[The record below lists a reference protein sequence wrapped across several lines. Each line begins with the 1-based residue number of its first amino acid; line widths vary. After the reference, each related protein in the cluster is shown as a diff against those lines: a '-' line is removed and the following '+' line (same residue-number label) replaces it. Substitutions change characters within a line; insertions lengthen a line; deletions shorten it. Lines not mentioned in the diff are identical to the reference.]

1 MSQVTSAPGGGHPRT
16 PHICSAKI
24 DNPVDYSVAIYH
36 FNAQII
42 SRSSGKSSTAAAA
55 YRARDKVYDERTG
68 LNFDYSYK
76 DSANH
81 CQILAPNHAQE
92 WVYNRE
98 VLWNKV
104 EAAERRKDSQLA
116 REINIALPVELSRE
130 EKIELGL
137 SFVKNQYVSQ
147 GMVAD
152 VAFHDLDS
160 HNPHFHVMLTTRQL
174 EGEGFAL
181 TKEKA
186 WRPDFAYGQAKSDLL
201 VQERSSW
208 QDYANAALER
218 AGKTERIDHRT
229 LLAQGLEHIPQI
241 HLGAKVAA
249 MEKKGISTT
258 VGDEYRQID
267 QANAELATLQI
278 RLNINRYQSESEKE
292 LEKLRIQKQ
301 REEEQKQQEE
311 RKKKE
316 QERQLERQFQKPN
329 EVQEVALKA
338 VKKYN
343 PDTTEFDKNTENKQ
357 LNLPPNI
364 GERLINLMEQPQMV
378 EVQRGGHLIHDG
390 QSYLIIFQPADQKI
404 SIKDKQSNKIL
415 ITENKLQPKTTQN
428 DLNKL
433 DKFITYAENIL
444 QINSQQKTKQ
454 NRNINRDK
462 GKGRRRGR

>member
-1 MSQVTSAPGGGHPRT
+1 MTSALGGTPPRT
-16 PHICSAKI
+16 PTFGSAKI
-24 DNPVDYSVAIYH
+24 NNPVSYSVAIYH

-42 SRSSGKSSTAAAA
+42 SRSGGKSATAAAA
-55 YRARDKVYDERTG
+55 YRARNKVYDERTG

-76 DSANH
+76 DSADH
-81 CQILAPNHAQE
+81 CQILALQNAQD
-92 WVYNRE
+92 WVYDRE

-116 REINIALPVELSRE
+116 REINVALPVELSRE

-186 WRPDFAYGQAKSDLL
+186 WRPDFGYGKAKSDLL
-201 VQERSSW
+201 VQERCSW

-218 AGKTERIDHRT
+218 AGKTERIDHRS
-229 LLAQGLEHIPQI
+229 LEAQGLERIPQI
-241 HLGAKVAA
+241 HLGPQVAA
-249 MEKKGISTT
+249 MEKKGIQTT

-278 RLNINRYQSESEKE
+278 RLDINRYQSESEKE

-301 REEEQKQQEE
+301 REEEKKQLEE

-316 QERQLERQFQKPN
+316 QERQLKRQLQKAN
-329 EVQEVALKA
+329 EVQEVIRPA

-343 PDTTEFDKNTENKQ
+343 PDTTDFNQNTQNKQ
-357 LNLPPNI
+357 LNLPSNI
-364 GERLINLMEQPQMV
+364 GERLINLMQQPQMV

-404 SIKDKQSNKIL
+404 SIKDKQSNKVL

-433 DKFITYAENIL
+433 DKFVTFAENIL
-444 QINSQQKTKQ
+444 QINPQQKTRQ

-462 GKGRRRGR
+462 GQGRRRGR

>member
-1 MSQVTSAPGGGHPRT
+1 M
-16 PHICSAKI
+16 
-24 DNPVDYSVAIYH
+24 
-36 FNAQII
+36 
-42 SRSSGKSSTAAAA
+42 
-55 YRARDKVYDERTG
+55 
-68 LNFDYSYK
+68 
-76 DSANH
+76 
-81 CQILAPNHAQE
+81 
-92 WVYNRE
+92 
-98 VLWNKV
+98 
-104 EAAERRKDSQLA
+104 
-116 REINIALPVELSRE
+116 ELSRE

-208 QDYANAALER
+208 QDYANAALSR

-229 LLAQGLEHIPQI
+229 LEAQGLEHIPQI

-267 QANAELATLQI
+267 RANAELATLQI

-301 REEEQKQQEE
+301 REEEQKQLEE

-343 PDTTEFDKNTENKQ
+343 PDTTDFDKNTENKQ

-433 DKFITYAENIL
+433 DKFVTYAENIL

>member
-1 MSQVTSAPGGGHPRT
+1 M
-16 PHICSAKI
+16 
-24 DNPVDYSVAIYH
+24 AIYH
-36 FNAQII
+36 FSAQII
-42 SRSSGKSSTAAAA
+42 SRNGGKSSTAAAA

-68 LNFDYSYK
+68 LSFDYSYK
-76 DSANH
+76 DSADY
-81 CQILAPNHAQE
+81 CQILAPTHAQD

-116 REINIALPVELSRE
+116 REINVALPVELSRE

-186 WRPDFAYGQAKSDLL
+186 WRPDFGYRKAKSDLL

-218 AGKTERIDHRT
+218 VGTTERIDHRT
-229 LLAQGLEHIPQI
+229 LEAQGLERIPQI
-241 HLGAKVAA
+241 HLGPQVAA
-249 MEKKGISTT
+249 MEKKGIQTT

-278 RLNINRYQSESEKE
+278 RLDINRYQSESEKE

-301 REEEQKQQEE
+301 REEEKKQQEE

-316 QERQLERQFQKPN
+316 QERQLKRQLQKVN
-329 EVQEVALKA
+329 EVQEVVRPA

-343 PDTTEFDKNTENKQ
+343 ADTTDFDQNTQNKQ
-357 LNLPPNI
+357 LNLPSNI
-364 GERLINLMEQPQMV
+364 GERLINLMQQPQMV

-390 QSYLIIFQPADQKI
+390 QSYLIIFQPAEQKI
-404 SIKDKQSNKIL
+404 SIKDKQSNKVL

-433 DKFITYAENIL
+433 DKFVTFAENIL
-444 QINSQQKTKQ
+444 QINPQQKTRQ

-462 GKGRRRGR
+462 GQGRRRGR